1 MRARLQTNVVPELTA
16 DRLSL
21 RQRLS
26 EGSFGTVYVAD
37 AHGLPEYGCGCG
49 EDDAAENKRLVAV
62 KFLSETASA
71 EHKREFVDDTKLL
84 AVLEDVNI
92 SRVLG
97 MSSVEEPL
105 LVAMEYL
112 EHGDLNQFLRCH
124 LPEGS
129 PEPLP
134 AGTPALGLGTLLYL
148 AGQVASGMRYL
159 ESLNFVH
166 RDLATR

>member
-1 MRARLQTNVVPELTA
+1 MRARLHTHVVPELNA

-37 AHGLPEYGCGCG
+37 AHGLPEYGGIDME
-49 EDDAAENKRLVAV
+49 EDDGENKRLVAV
-62 KFLSETASA
+62 KFLSENASA
-71 EHKREFVDDTKLL
+71 EHKREFIHDTKML

-97 MSSVEEPL
+97 MSSLEEPL

-134 AGTPALGLGTLLYL
+134 AGTRTLGMGTLLYL